1 MEDLNIYI
9 LFFLQFSLQYNWII
23 SKYIWAKENHFRGKL
38 KMKENIVAFI
48 SKLQYILII
57 LYLMSNVFKSWQ
69 VFNFLFGVIKT
80 AMNHVTRYGKVQNFP
95 AVLNRMPNNNIT
107 KFEENQIF
115 KIFIT
120 TLLNIELKFY

>member
-1 MEDLNIYI
+1 MY
-9 LFFLQFSLQYNWII
+9 
-23 SKYIWAKENHFRGKL
+23 SK
-38 KMKENIVAFI
+38 
-48 SKLQYILII
+48 
-57 LYLMSNVFKSWQ
+57 

-95 AVLNRMPNNNIT
+95 AVLNRMPNNTSQSLKRT
-107 KFEENQIF
+107 KFF